1 MKFISAEEFL
11 KQDKKVQE
19 TFINWWEPS
28 IGDLYLNT
36 PGNREDFEQIVE
48 VIYSQELA
56 NDAYNNKNCNMK
68 ESRGDYFPL
77 LTEGQLRKFIE
88 DKTKYKIVY
97 NYNYEGNIIVGLKDI
112 KSYGFIK
119 EYKTDEADLLQAYW
133 QVAVEIASKEVK
145 EQ

>member
-1 MKFISAEEFL
+1 MEYISAEEFL
-11 KQDKKVQE
+11 KQPKEAQKV
-19 TFINWWEPS
+19 FIDWWNPS

-77 LTEGQLRKFIE
+77 FTEGQLRKFIE
-88 DKTKYKIVY
+88 DKTGYKVETPWHGCYDIYLVDHLTGQ
-97 NYNYEGNIIVGLKDI
+97 EVIKDY
-112 KSYGFIK
+112 SNLG
-119 EYKTDEADLLQAYW
+119 TDLLQAYW
-133 QVAVEIASKEVK
+133 KVACEIAK
-145 EQ
+145 EQI